1 MTIKKTAFIA
11 ATLALSLALVGCSS
25 SDSSDNTSSDDS
37 DDATEASTIADAGDW
52 TDGTYTATVT
62 GKKGDFD
69 VTVVIEDGYIA
80 SIEIGENNETES
92 KGGVAIAQLPDEIVD
107 AQSTDVDTV
116 SGATITSE
124 AIIEGV
130 NECLEE
136 ASK

>member
-1 MTIKKTAFIA
+1 MAIKKTAFV
-11 ATLALSLALVGCSS
+11 ATALTLTLTLVGCSS
-25 SDSSDNTSSDDS
+25 SDSSDDTNTDDS
-37 DDATEASTIADAGDW
+37 DDTTETSAIADAGDW

-80 SIEIGENNETES
+80 SIEIGDNNETES
-92 KGGVAIAQLPDEIVD
+92 KGGVAIAQLPDEIVE